1 MHTIY
6 RVSLHSSVWFSWTC
20 QGDLKYSALR
30 LRRNKEEK
38 WIQWMI
44 QYPTQTKQ
52 TKYLKLSVFRQ
63 YNYKYRKC
71 VLNIKFEWSIITQ
84 HKLSCLCKV
93 AVKSNAEP
101 SCLASFCQG
110 TVSVPLQVNKIGFHL
125 YLLQHELKSLVMK
138 LLELEKIA
146 RLIHE
151 SQYFWVKM
159 YQAKDFCLIRYK
171 VLSML

>member
-1 MHTIY
+1 MHPIY
-6 RVSLHSSVWFSWTC
+6 RDSLHSSAWFSWTC
-20 QGDLKYSALR
+20 QGDLKYSASR
-30 LRRNKEEK
+30 LRRNQEER

-84 HKLSCLCKV
+84 HKLSWLCNV

-101 SCLASFCQG
+101 SCELLPRHCASANQLNRFSRLPVA
-110 TVSVPLQVNKIGFHL
+110 TWVEIIS
-125 YLLQHELKSLVMK
+125 HETSRTRKK
-138 LLELEKIA
+138 
-146 RLIHE
+146 
-151 SQYFWVKM
+151 
-159 YQAKDFCLIRYK
+159 
-171 VLSML
+171 